1 MSGFLQLPLPRCD
14 PSTALGLP
22 LALQLADGVEKSLMS
37 NYSSMQVHMQNISRL
52 VFPSKFELLIVMN
65 SLKVNE

>member
-14 PSTALGLP
+14 PSTALRLP